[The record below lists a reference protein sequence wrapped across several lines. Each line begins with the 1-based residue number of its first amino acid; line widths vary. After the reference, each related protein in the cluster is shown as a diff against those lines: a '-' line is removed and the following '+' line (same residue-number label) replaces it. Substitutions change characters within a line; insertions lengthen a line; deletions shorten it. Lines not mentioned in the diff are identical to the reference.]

1 MSFFL
6 DGKHLQQLGPMQ
18 LLVSFCFYQCT
29 TFFNRW
35 FHSLILWSL
44 SRLMS
49 TTFEMTVFAICKIA
63 DLNELFSLQVLTP
76 QPSTTE
82 ARSDKRVADAKLS
95 LFWPPKRL
103 DSPVLVR
110 LSLPDCFRR
119 SSVSFTIACVSF
131 NKLTLKFQLSWLW
144 SNVLSITKQRVKK
157 NRIPSMSEPCS
168 NFIDCFLIKQKT

>member
-1 MSFFL
+1 MS
-6 DGKHLQQLGPMQ
+6 
-18 LLVSFCFYQCT
+18 SE
-29 TFFNRW
+29 
-35 FHSLILWSL
+35 
-44 SRLMS
+44 S

-63 DLNELFSLQVLTP
+63 DLNELFSLEVLTP

-131 NKLTLKFQLSWLW
+131 NKLTLKFQLS
-144 SNVLSITKQRVKK
+144 
-157 NRIPSMSEPCS
+157 
-168 NFIDCFLIKQKT
+168 